1 MRERTGFSLPGYQF
15 GGLQLLEVPR
25 RDMKGPLH
33 EGGKEESEERQIIP
47 DQQVT
52 DLISKELT

>member
-1 MRERTGFSLPGYQF
+1 MRERTGFLLPGYQF

-33 EGGKEESEERQIIP
+33 EGGKEESEERKDVFRLSLIP
-47 DQQVT
+47 WPF
-52 DLISKELT
+52 S